1 MNTTTLALRGF
12 LVMALS
18 ALCVLVL
25 PDSAEAQSR
34 SRRAADAEMGLRNLG
49 VRYLK
54 LANTYREARNYD
66 LAQAYAKKG
75 LEMVRNQGS
84 RYWEGTG
91 YEYLGLIYRDLG
103 ERDVALEYLRVAQT
117 IFAGILNPN
126 NPEGSHQ
133 ALKMVIADIEQGVPA
148 NPGKLPP
155 PQPMLVERGV
165 STPEADRLRSEN
177 QRLQDVNTQLTN
189 RIRDL
194 EDRIRRL
201 EQTPAPQPAPTT
213 YATPFIPNDI
223 SECKRDIESI
233 ARYQE
238 SILWSNTFTPVNFG
252 QRTLRISDP
261 NTRANGTIITG
272 FLKRGES
279 VKIEMEV
286 TPGMYA
292 IIADGCSG
300 KARDIDVRIINA
312 RGVVL
317 DKKDIRF
324 TEGGETPND
333 RRISDANSAERAADR
348 DARVSE
354 ERNPQS
360 TTATTRSASND
371 TAPQVAV
378 DARKPSSNREPLAK
392 LSWNAEYGGVHTF
405 LVTMYDCEPEGAY
418 FCLVIG
424 KK

>member
-1 MNTTTLALRGF
+1 MNTTTLAFRAF
-12 LVMALS
+12 LVIALS
-18 ALCVLVL
+18 ALCVLL
-25 PDSAEAQSR
+25 PESAEAQSR

-75 LEMVRNQGS
+75 LDMVRNQGS
-84 RYWEGTG
+84 RYWEATG

-103 ERDVALEYLRVAQT
+103 ERDLALEYLRVAQT

-133 ALKMVIADIEQGVPA
+133 ALKMVIADLEQGVPSRA
-148 NPGKLPP
+148 EKLVPP
-155 PQPMLVERGV
+155 VPVERGM
-165 STPEADRLRSEN
+165 PENDRLRSDN
-177 QRLQDVNTQLTN
+177 QRLQDVNMQLTN

-201 EQTPAPQPAPTT
+201 EQMPAPQTTPPQTT
-213 YATPFIPNDI
+213 YSTPFIPNDI
-223 SECKRDIESI
+223 SECKRDIEAI
-233 ARYQE
+233 ARYRE
-238 SILWSNTFTPVNFG
+238 SVLWSNTYTPVNFG

-279 VKIEMEV
+279 VKIEMDV

-292 IIADGCSG
+292 IIADGCLG

-324 TEGGETPND
+324 TEGGESAND

-360 TTATTRSASND
+360 TTATTRSTSND
-371 TAPQVAV
+371 TTPQTAV

-392 LSWNAEYGGVHTF
+392 LSWNAEYGGMHTF

-418 FCLVIG
+418 FCFVIG